1 MSTNLLKSKISSLSN
16 HADICNVLE
25 IFDIEEIKKFMFDEI
40 DKNSNVV
47 NFKRRLQL
55 KLLSIEEIL
64 PEIIIKNI
72 LDLLSFVDYNIF
84 LVNKKWNQFAESNI
98 LQKLKQKLFIL
109 EVKNVFSILHIYI
122 YINLLVVLIIFYIEY
137 EKKPIYI

>member
-1 MSTNLLKSKISSLSN
+1 MTTNLLKSKISSLSN

-25 IFDIEEIKKFMFDEI
+25 IFDIEEIKKFMFDQI

-72 LDLLSFVDYNIF
+72 LDLLIFVDYNIF

-98 LQKLKQKLFIL
+98 LQKLKQTLFIL
-109 EVKNVFSILHIYI
+109 EVKNVFQFS
-122 YINLLVVLIIFYIEY
+122 
-137 EKKPIYI
+137 